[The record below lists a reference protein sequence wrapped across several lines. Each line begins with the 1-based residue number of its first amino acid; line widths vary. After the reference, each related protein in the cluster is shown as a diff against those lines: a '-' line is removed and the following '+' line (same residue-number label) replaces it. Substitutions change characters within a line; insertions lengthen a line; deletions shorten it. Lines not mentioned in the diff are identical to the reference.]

1 MYTVAKILPVQR
13 TLTGR
18 SPRVVCQYQLLDC
31 CDIELEL
38 AAVRV
43 HRAGRYDTLQGDTW
57 SFTVESIIESSAE
70 QQISRSTRAY
80 SFVPGTSWH
89 LDNRCFSPWPAATF
103 FAVPVIVEE
112 AV

>member
-1 MYTVAKILPVQR
+1 
-13 TLTGR
+13 
-18 SPRVVCQYQLLDC
+18 LLDC

-38 AAVRV
+38 AAVRA

-57 SFTVESIIESSAE
+57 SFLLSQSLKVLQK

-80 SFVPGTSWH
+80 NFVPGTSWH
-89 LDNRCFSPWPAATF
+89 LDDRCFSPWPAATV